1 MCKKT
6 ILLLIALSFISFT
19 AYADEEVDV
28 QKFYDRELLTETLT
42 ADDQEALAAA
52 QEAHAAAEAADLAAA
67 EAVQADVDAQAALD
81 ADADAA
87 AAAAVAADP
96 IDPILDAAALELQAT
111 ADETDANALQATAN
125 ETDAGAL
132 QATADETDTVE
143 TGETLAIIEAE
154 FTNTVLFVDGLSE
167 EQVFALNRSLNNAV
181 SSGLLVDIDSEDLAL
196 IVDANKLQINAFT
209 QAFEQEARFLLK
221 MDKFAAKAEESG
233 DDKFLVIGDRMM
245 TKADDQ
251 KAKFLSKMDRF
262 SNSPS
267 ATAGAV
273 AKEEA
278 RASAKAAA
286 KDTSKG
292 VAKAAAKKAAKET
305 AKAAAKET
313 AKGIA
318 KTEAKRSAKAAA
330 KLAAKN
336 G

>member
-111 ADETDANALQATAN
+111 ADETDAN
-125 ETDAGAL
+125 AL